1 MGLIFLHKA
10 NNMSNYLYFY
20 LEENSYKV
28 ILSDINLII
37 MINCYFNEFWER
49 FVKIFLKRRVIS
61 ITIDDFNMLQEEG
74 R

>member
-1 MGLIFLHKA
+1 
-10 NNMSNYLYFY
+10 MSNYLYFY

>member
-1 MGLIFLHKA
+1 
-10 NNMSNYLYFY
+10 MSNYLYFY

-37 MINCYFNEFWER
+37 MINYCFNEFWER

-61 ITIDDFNMLQEEG
+61 ITIDDFKWLQEEG